1 MGKDQHL
8 LEAARNG
15 DIVTV
20 GKLLELTTKRHGPL
34 SSFRRSVNIN
44 CQDVNGYT
52 CLHHACLNGHSSIVR
67 LILAHNVQ
75 VDVPDI
81 RGSTPLFLASWAGHQ
96 DIVKMLLFNT
106 PVAAN
111 PNAQTIENETPLHS
125 GAQHGHNSV
134 VAILLSYGADPTIRN
149 NSFQTA
155 LDLAAQFGR
164 LQVVQTLLR
173 VAPDL
178 IAPYRRFVENES
190 SYEVLDYSNRYTAT
204 PTKLIFTHTCLHLAS
219 RNGHKKVV
227 ETLLAAGVDVNILT
241 HAGSAL
247 HEAALCGKKSV
258 VVALLKAGIDVHA
271 TDGNGRTAL
280 EILND
285 YPPHVT
291 YEIVGVINEFTN
303 LAESQLLRSN
313 QTQLV
318 NHSNNHI
325 NNHSNNSSNNNLV
338 LENNGQSLPRRL
350 FEKNAQRHKT
360 SKHNDP
366 ARLRNSLDNYT
377 RPPANYLDMKPVRPQ
392 KSFNDVHTLE
402 PRVDQMWISYKPVY
416 KQPYQSALLQDSNN
430 FSNGSIP
437 SRSYEYINLL
447 KTTGSSSEEQSTTNS
462 CSSASAPRQ
471 PIVNYVKMTLP
482 DPSPSPIPAPRRH
495 INADY
500 ANLLPDTSID
510 NNNNN
515 NNSSNNNNNSSN
527 NNNNSNSSN
536 NLKIMRHSP
545 TPDYPPPTVNEAET
559 TIFNF
564 MQPVLPRTLEESTTS
579 FSSDQVEEFVGDM
592 PFAGLFKG
600 STLNLAQDMV
610 DGGRGASVA
619 RENLR
624 SPSMVRSVNAL
635 NNQRR
640 SLSKQ
645 RFSTTGEDFSASR
658 VWAEIDTIFEHIG
671 NEVSTVEYEQ
681 DGHEEEEQQQQ
692 EVEVEEEVEQV
703 QEEPQRC
710 PVVDPRQSLHIRSP
724 VELLLG
730 KAEESPASHWCHSP
744 YTLVYGEIRYS
755 VFYLGSTVIRQL
767 QGTISTRK
775 SIQKLKIDEN
785 FKPTASVSDI
795 SLLENCT
802 TSTKYLKAANLQTR
816 LKVDIAA
823 SCLGVKFIDHDTK
836 TAICSH
842 DIENINCVCQ
852 DAEDMRYFAYITK
865 EQDLHYCHVFMV
877 DNLELAN
884 EIILTLGQAFEVAYQ
899 LALSR
904 QNTPLNLT
912 EEC

>member
-15 DIVTV
+15 DIKTV

-34 SSFRRSVNIN
+34 SSFRRSPNIN

-52 CLHHACLNGHSSIVR
+52 SLHHACLNGHSSIVR
-67 LILAHNVQ
+67 LLVAHKAQ

-96 DIVKMLLFNT
+96 DIVKMLLFHT
-106 PVAAN
+106 PVPAN

-125 GAQHGHNSV
+125 AAQHGHNTV
-134 VAILLSYGADPTIRN
+134 VAILLSFGADPSIRN

-173 VAPDL
+173 VDPDL
-178 IAPYRRFVENES
+178 ISHYRRYMEDDGSEIFGS
-190 SYEVLDYSNRYTAT
+190 TTQYAAT
-204 PTKLIFTHTCLHLAS
+204 PTKNFFTHSCLHLAS

-227 ETLLAAGVDVNILT
+227 EALLAAGVDVNILT
-241 HAGSAL
+241 NSGSAL

-258 VVALLKAGIDVHA
+258 VVTLLKAGIDINA

-280 EILND
+280 EILTD

-291 YEIVGVINEFTN
+291 YEIVAVINEFKN
-303 LAESQLLRSN
+303 LAESQLLRSKH
-313 QTQLV
+313 TLLV
-318 NHSNNHI
+318 N
-325 NNHSNNSSNNNLV
+325 NLNM
-338 LENNGQSLPRRL
+338 ESGTSSLPKRL
-350 FEKNAQRHKT
+350 FEKNAQRPKLAKLHE
-360 SKHNDP
+360 
-366 ARLRNSLDNYT
+366 LRNSLDNYT
-377 RPPANYLDMKPVRPQ
+377 RPPENYLEMKPIKYQ
-392 KSFNDVHTLE
+392 KSVNDMDDALYASQELWTT
-402 PRVDQMWISYKPVY
+402 YKPVY
-416 KQPYQSALLQDSNN
+416 KQAYPSALLQTTNN

-437 SRSYEYINLL
+437 SRSYEYINLI
-447 KTTGSSSEEQSTTNS
+447 KTNSSSEERSTNS
-462 CSSASAPRQ
+462 SSVTSHRPITQYVEMSLQSPVPMPRTHVNLMSRESDISA
-471 PIVNYVKMTLP
+471 TG
-482 DPSPSPIPAPRRH
+482 
-495 INADY
+495 
-500 ANLLPDTSID
+500 ID

-515 NNSSNNNNNSSN
+515 NNINS
-527 NNNNSNSSN
+527 
-536 NLKIMRHSP
+536 KIHHHSP
-545 TPDYPPPTVNEAET
+545 TPDYPPPTVIEAEA

-564 MQPVLPRTLEESTTS
+564 MKPVSPRLARDSTGTTNS
-579 FSSDQVEEFVGDM
+579 YCSDQVEEFVGDI

-600 STLNLAQDMV
+600 STLNLDMV
-610 DGGRGASVA
+610 DGRGSVA
-619 RENLR
+619 REHLR

-635 NNQRR
+635 SHRR

-645 RFSTTGEDFSASR
+645 RFSATGEDFSASR

-671 NEVSTVEYEQ
+671 NEVLTVEQEQ
-681 DGHEEEEQQQQ
+681 EQQQNKNEKDRQQEEEEQKSS
-692 EVEVEEEVEQV
+692 EDSLNNSL
-703 QEEPQRC
+703 EEP
-710 PVVDPRQSLHIRSP
+710 DLRQSLHIRNP
-724 VELLLG
+724 AELLLG
-730 KAEESPASHWCHSP
+730 KSESLASNWCHSP

-785 FKPTASVSDI
+785 LKPASSVSDI

-823 SCLGVKFIDHDTK
+823 SCLGVKFIDHETK

-865 EQDLHYCHVFMV
+865 EQELHYCHVFMV

-904 QNTPLNLT
+904 QNTSLVLNN
-912 EEC
+912 EC

>member
-8 LEAARNG
+8 LEAARKG
-15 DIVTV
+15 DIKIV
-20 GKLLELTTKRHGPL
+20 GKLLELTAKRHGPL
-34 SSFRRSVNIN
+34 SSFRRSPNIN

-52 CLHHACLNGHSSIVR
+52 ALHHACLNGHSSIVR
-67 LILAHNVQ
+67 LLLAHNAQ
-75 VDVPDI
+75 IDVPDI

-106 PVAAN
+106 PVPAN

-125 GAQHGHNSV
+125 GAQHGHNTV
-134 VAILLSYGADPTIRN
+134 VAILLSFGADPNIRN

-173 VAPDL
+173 IDPDL
-178 IAPYRRFVENES
+178 IAHYRRFGEEDMC
-190 SYEVLDYSNRYTAT
+190 ELLGYSGQFAAT
-204 PTKLIFTHTCLHLAS
+204 PTKHIFTHTCLHLAS

-227 ETLLAAGVDVNILT
+227 ETLLNAGVDVNILT
-241 HAGSAL
+241 NAGSAL

-258 VVALLKAGIDVHA
+258 VVTLLKAGIDINA
-271 TDGNGRTAL
+271 QDGSGRTAL
-280 EILND
+280 EILGD

-291 YEIVGVINEFTN
+291 YEIVAVINEFKQ
-303 LAESQLLRSN
+303 LAEA
-313 QTQLV
+313 QLV
-318 NHSNNHI
+318 NKLAMEEEHSTH
-325 NNHSNNSSNNNLV
+325 
-338 LENNGQSLPRRL
+338 SLPKRL
-350 FEKNAQRHKT
+350 FEKNAQRQKLT
-360 SKHNDP
+360 KLNDP
-366 ARLRNSLDNYT
+366 LKLRKKYDPSIGLSHSLSSLDNYT
-377 RPPANYLDMKPVRPQ
+377 RPPANYLEMKPIKYQ
-392 KSFNDVHTLE
+392 KSVNDMDAIHSSQELWT
-402 PRVDQMWISYKPVY
+402 SYKPVY
-416 KQPYQSALLQDSNN
+416 KQPYQSALLQSANN

-437 SRSYEYINLL
+437 SRSYEYINLM
-447 KTTGSSSEEQSTTNS
+447 KGNSSSEERSTNS
-462 CSSASAPRQ
+462 SSAPLHRPITQYVEMSLQSPVPMPRQ
-471 PIVNYVKMTLP
+471 RANT
-482 DPSPSPIPAPRRH
+482 DC
-495 INADY
+495 DY
-500 ANLLPDTSID
+500 ANLEPRGTPMDCDTPTNID
-510 NNNNN
+510 
-515 NNSSNNNNNSSN
+515 SNNNNNSIGM
-527 NNNNSNSSN
+527 
-536 NLKIMRHSP
+536 KINRHSP
-545 TPDYPPPTVNEAET
+545 TPDYPPPTVIEAEA
-559 TIFNF
+559 TIFNY
-564 MQPVLPRTLEESTTS
+564 MQPVSPRPTS
-579 FSSDQVEEFVGDM
+579 DSNSNSFCSDHQVEEFVGDM

-600 STLNLAQDMV
+600 STLNLAPDVV
-610 DGGRGASVA
+610 DGRGVSVP
-619 RENLR
+619 REGLR

-645 RFSTTGEDFSASR
+645 RYSASGEDFSASR

-671 NEVSTVEYEQ
+671 NEVLTVEQQRESISEREASEERKSVSTVE
-681 DGHEEEEQQQQ
+681 
-692 EVEVEEEVEQV
+692 
-703 QEEPQRC
+703 EP
-710 PVVDPRQSLHIRSP
+710 DPRQSLHIRNP
-724 VELLLG
+724 ADLLLG
-730 KAEESPASHWCHSP
+730 KSPSPASHWCHSP
-744 YTLVYGEIRYS
+744 YTFVYGEIRYS

-785 FKPTASVSDI
+785 LKTASSVSDI
-795 SLLENCT
+795 SLLENCN

-823 SCLGVKFIDHDTK
+823 SCLGVKFIDHDSK

-865 EQDLHYCHVFMV
+865 EQELHYCHVFMV

-899 LALSR
+899 LALNR
-904 QNTPLNLT
+904 QSTSLATN

>member
-15 DIVTV
+15 DIKTV

-34 SSFRRSVNIN
+34 SSFRRSPNIN

-52 CLHHACLNGHSSIVR
+52 SLHHACLNGHSAIVR
-67 LILAHNVQ
+67 LLLAHNAQ
-75 VDVPDI
+75 VDVPDV

-96 DIVKMLLFNT
+96 DIVKMLLFHS
-106 PVAAN
+106 PMPAN

-125 GAQHGHNSV
+125 GAQHGHNAV

-164 LQVVQTLLR
+164 LQAVQTLLR
-173 VAPDL
+173 VDPDL
-178 IAPYRRFVENES
+178 IAPYRRYVEDDNLSE
-190 SYEVLDYSNRYTAT
+190 LLGYSNQYSAT
-204 PTKLIFTHTCLHLAS
+204 PTKHIFTHTCLHLAS

-258 VVALLKAGIDVHA
+258 VVTLLKAGIDVHA

-280 EILND
+280 EILAD

-291 YEIVGVINEFTN
+291 YEIVAVINEFTN
-303 LAESQLLRSN
+303 LAEAQLLRRN

-318 NHSNNHI
+318 N
-325 NNHSNNSSNNNLV
+325 NLV
-338 LENNGQSLPRRL
+338 MENGSESALPKRL
-350 FEKNAQRHKT
+350 YEKNIQRPNQAKLSDQ
-360 SKHNDP
+360 SK
-366 ARLRNSLDNYT
+366 LRNRKQDHPPNGLSHSLSSLDNYT
-377 RPPANYLDMKPVRPQ
+377 KRPANYLDMKPIRPQ
-392 KSFNDVHTLE
+392 KSVNDVHNLE
-402 PRVDQMWISYKPVY
+402 PRQELWISYKPVY
-416 KQPYQSALLQDSNN
+416 QQPYQSALLQSSNS
-430 FSNGSIP
+430 FSNASIP

-447 KTTGSSSEEQSTTNS
+447 KPSSSSEEQSLNS
-462 CSSASAPRQ
+462 TSSAAPQRAAPQ
-471 PIVNYVKMTLP
+471 YVEMKLQ
-482 DPSPSPIPAPRRH
+482 SPVPMPRTH
-495 INADY
+495 INVDY
-500 ANLLPDTSID
+500 ENLKPRISERLMSSSHID
-510 NNNNN
+510 SNNNNN
-515 NNSSNNNNNSSN
+515 NN
-527 NNNNSNSSN
+527 
-536 NLKIMRHSP
+536 IVCHSP
-545 TPDYPPPTVNEAET
+545 TPDCPPPTVVEAET

-564 MQPVLPRTLEESTTS
+564 MQPPRLGDSTGTTNS
-579 FSSDQVEEFVGDM
+579 YCSDHVEEFVGDM

-600 STLNLAQDMV
+600 STLNLAQDV
-610 DGGRGASVA
+610 LDGRG
-619 RENLR
+619 LR

-635 NNQRR
+635 NPRR

-645 RFSTTGEDFSASR
+645 RYSTTGEDFSASR

-671 NEVSTVEYEQ
+671 NEVSTVEKEQ
-681 DGHEEEEQQQQ
+681 EHEHEQKPDVN
-692 EVEVEEEVEQV
+692 EVDMEQ
-703 QEEPQRC
+703 PQSELLQ
-710 PVVDPRQSLHIRSP
+710 PSSLEDHRQSLHIRNP
-724 VELLLG
+724 AELLLG
-730 KAEESPASHWCHSP
+730 QTPSPASHWCHSP

-755 VFYLGSTVIRQL
+755 VYYLGSTVVREL

-775 SIQKLKIDEN
+775 SIQKLKIDE
-785 FKPTASVSDI
+785 KLKSSSSVSDI

-823 SCLGVKFIDHDTK
+823 SCLGVKFIDHESK

-842 DIENINCVCQ
+842 NIENINCVCQ

-904 QNTPLNLT
+904 QSTPLIEND
-912 EEC
+912 EC